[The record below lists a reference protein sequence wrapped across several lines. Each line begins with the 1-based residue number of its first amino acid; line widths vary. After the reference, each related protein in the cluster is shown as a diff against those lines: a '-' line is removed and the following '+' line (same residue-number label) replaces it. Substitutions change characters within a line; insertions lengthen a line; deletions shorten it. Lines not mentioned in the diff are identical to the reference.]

1 MGIHWKNNL
10 TLVFAMIFTLTAVA
24 LGYIALGALTAFL
37 FTFGYLG
44 GLIIWLF
51 MSAKVPFRQI
61 AWPYFISLAL
71 FIVHKVEERK
81 MNFFPALSE
90 ITGIPVPDI
99 TSLPAIMLLVLAAIW
114 LAIPL
119 LVWKGYDFGYFLAWT
134 FFASMGITE
143 LAHFV
148 LPFFTA
154 KPYGYFPGMWS
165 VVGLAPVAWWGMYKL
180 SKKSIS

>member
-1 MGIHWKNNL
+1 MSINSKNKQTIL
-10 TLVFAMIFTLTAVA
+10 FAGIFTLTAIV
-24 LGYIALGALTAFL
+24 LGYIALGALTAFI

-51 MSAKVPFRQI
+51 VSAKVPFKQI
-61 AWPYFISLAL
+61 AWPYFITLAL
-71 FIVHKVEERK
+71 FMAHKYEERK
-81 MNFFPALSE
+81 MDFFPALSE
-90 ITGIPVPDI
+90 ITRVPVPEI

-148 LPFFTA
+148 LPFFTD

-165 VVGLAPVAWWGMYKL
+165 VFGLAPIAWWGIYKL
-180 SKKSIS
+180 SKKETL